1 MSVQELELAV
11 SKLDAEELAKFSEW
25 FDDFRAEIWDRQI
38 ANDLK
43 SGRLDALLRQVDE
56 EIAAGHFS
64 EL

>member
-11 SKLDAEELAKFSEW
+11 SNLDAEGLAKFSQW
-25 FDDFRAEIWDRQI
+25 FEDFRAEIWDRQI
-38 ANDLK
+38 ARDLE
-43 SGRLDALLRQVDE
+43 SGRLDALLKQADE

>member
-11 SKLDAEELAKFSEW
+11 SKLDAKEFAKFSEW
-25 FDDFRAEIWDRQI
+25 FDDFRAGIWDRQI
-38 ANDLK
+38 ADDLE
-43 SGRLDALLRQVDE
+43 SGRLDALLKQVDE

>member
-11 SKLDAEELAKFSEW
+11 SKLDAEELAKFSKW
-25 FDDFRAEIWDRQI
+25 FEDFRAETWDKQI
-38 ANDLK
+38 ASDLE
-43 SGRLDALLRQVDE
+43 SGRLDALLKQADE